1 MEVRWDPLGSLD
13 RPLLIPL
20 THSPSDSLKEIFEK
34 ILRNRSDFSTRTL
47 KHHCAIKVERLC
59 RSCLRQEEG
68 DFIHTISINEV
79 NGAGCRI
86 RTDDRLITN
95 QGKLC
100 RKIGFYRVNGGH
112 ERTGDGRNTLK

>member
-13 RPLLIPL
+13 RLLLTPL

-34 ILRNRSDFSTRTL
+34 IPRNRSNFSTRTL
-47 KHHCAIKVERLC
+47 KHHCGIQVERVC
-59 RSCLRQEEG
+59 CSCLRQEEG

-95 QGKLC
+95 QVL
-100 RKIGFYRVNGGH
+100 YQ
-112 ERTGDGRNTLK
+112 LS